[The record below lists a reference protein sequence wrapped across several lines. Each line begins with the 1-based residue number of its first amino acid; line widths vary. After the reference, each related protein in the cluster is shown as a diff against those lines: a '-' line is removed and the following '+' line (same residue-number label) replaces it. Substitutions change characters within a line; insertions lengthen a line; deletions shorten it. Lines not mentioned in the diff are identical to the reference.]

1 MDSLSRLERNYSIGG
16 IMPNE
21 LSRLI
26 DGIADDRMQKM
37 EKRLLKLEKELSI
50 VIDAVIEVEE
60 KRKKQNRKFKSRIKG
75 LEHSL
80 SKLKSKRRS

>member
-1 MDSLSRLERNYSIGG
+1 
-16 IMPNE
+16 MPNE